1 VPNSILVVRLSSL
14 GDVILT
20 APVYKN
26 LKAHWP
32 DCRVSVLV
40 KPAYASIVAGMAG
53 VDEVIPFA
61 GLSDALRRI
70 RAGGFTHLLDLHAN
84 LRSFLIRRLAAVPQT
99 SVYRKDALTRRLFV
113 FLRLPFPA
121 LERHNVERY
130 LAALAP
136 WGVPVHERW
145 LSLGDY
151 GGQGAPAPAGA
162 RRTPLAG
169 GGGSSPINALILQT
183 SFLGDSLLTLPLA
196 RELKS
201 ILPDCRVTV
210 LTLPKSEALFRDSPH
225 VDEVMLDDKR
235 GAHRGARGTWRL
247 ARQLRRCRFDL
258 ALIPHR
264 SLRSALLAR
273 LAGIPRRI
281 GSSASAGRWL
291 LTDAVPFTWLMHDLE
306 RNLALLQPLQPDIRP
321 RPDEAVFVA
330 KDGKAAEDIARR
342 LREDGV
348 GPGERVVGLHPGSV
362 WATKRWLPERF
373 AAVARGL
380 AARGLR
386 VVLVGGEGDRE
397 LCGRIA
403 ADSGALDW
411 AGRTGLM
418 ELKAL
423 MGRLSLFVTNDSGPM
438 HMATGMGVATLAV
451 FGPTTRELGFF
462 PYGAGHRVVEKDLAC
477 RPCSLHG
484 ARTCPAGHFLCMR
497 LITADEVLKQSLA
510 MLEAAT
516 DAGGTCGIGNSAG
529 TGGTDFP
536 TTGIGSSAGAGRT
549 DYPTA
554 GA

>member
-1 VPNSILVVRLSSL
+1 MSHKILVIRLSSL

-32 DCRVSVLV
+32 DCRISVLV
-40 KPAYASIVAGMAG
+40 KPAYAGIVAGMAG
-53 VDEVIPFA
+53 VDEVISFT
-61 GLSDALRRI
+61 GLRDALRRI
-70 RAGGFTHLLDLHAN
+70 GAGGFTHLLDLHAS
-84 LRSFLIRRLAAVPQT
+84 LRSFLLRRLSAVPQV
-99 SVYRKDALTRRLFV
+99 SVYRKDALPRRLFV
-113 FLRLPFPA
+113 FLRLPSPA

-136 WGVPVHERW
+136 WGVPVRERW

-151 GGQGAPAPAGA
+151 GGQVRNGQRPAA
-162 RRTPLAG
+162 
-169 GGGSSPINALILQT
+169 NVLILQT
-183 SFLGDSLLTLPLA
+183 SFLGDTLLTLPLA
-196 RELKS
+196 RDLKS

-210 LTLPKSEALFRDSPH
+210 LTLPRSEALFQDSPH
-225 VDEVMLDDKR
+225 VDEVILDDKR
-235 GAHRGARGTWRL
+235 GAHRGPFGAWRL
-247 ARQLRRCRFDL
+247 AQELRRRRFDL

-306 RNLALLQPLQPDIRP
+306 RNLALLQPLKPDIRP
-321 RPDEAVFVA
+321 RPDESVFVA
-330 KDGKAAEDIARR
+330 KDGKAGAAIAAR
-342 LREDGV
+342 LLEAGV
-348 GPGERVVGLHPGSV
+348 GPGDRLVGLHPGSV

-373 AAVARGL
+373 AVVARGL

-403 ADSGALDW
+403 EKSGALDW
-411 AGRTGLM
+411 AGRTGLL

-423 MGRLSLFVTNDSGPM
+423 MGRLALFMTNDSGPM
-438 HMATGMGVATLAV
+438 HMATGMGVPTLAV

-462 PYGAGHRVVEKDLAC
+462 PYGAGHAVVEKDLSC

-484 ARTCPAGHFLCMR
+484 TKTCPAGHFLCMR
-497 LITADEVLKQSLA
+497 LITAEEVLGQALA
-510 MLEAAT
+510 ML
-516 DAGGTCGIGNSAG
+516 GV
-529 TGGTDFP
+529 P
-536 TTGIGSSAGAGRT
+536 AGA
-549 DYPTA
+549 
-554 GA
+554 